1 MNFQY
6 SQLFQILLYVTGVLC
21 QENVNEC
28 ASSPCLNNGLC
39 IDLPQRFECECQA
52 GFQGTLCEINIDECR
67 SAPCKNAISCI
78 DKVRVLSFFTSHVGP
93 VDDSI
98 ILTRNKSSNRCLLL
112 ERC

>member
-1 MNFQY
+1 MSEQWIVY
-6 SQLFQILLYVTGVLC
+6 RSALYVTGVLC

-52 GFQGTLCEINIDECR
+52 GFQGTLCEVNIDECR

-78 DKVRVLSFFTSHVGP
+78 DKVSVLVQEWSCGDRGREVGWGG
-93 VDDSI
+93 
-98 ILTRNKSSNRCLLL
+98 
-112 ERC
+112 